1 MYELKRMT
9 AILVTGTPGA
19 GKTAVSRLLAKA
31 VQARYVSLAALV
43 ERREIDYMYDR
54 HRRTRVVS
62 LKMVGSSLSSLAMRS
77 ERGLVIDSHL
87 TFELVPPLR
96 LERTFVLRCYPPVL
110 EQRLERKHWSK
121 RKIRENL
128 LAEIL
133 DICLWD
139 AVHEY
144 GWKKIFEIDTTNKRS
159 IRVVQS
165 AVRALERKRIQK
177 SIRVHWL
184 SRLRRNRLLTRYLA

>member
-1 MYELKRMT
+1 MT
-9 AILVTGTPGA
+9 AILVTGTPGT

-31 VQARYVSLAALV
+31 VQARYVNLAALV
-43 ERREIDYMYDR
+43 ERRGIDYTYDR
-54 HRRTRVVS
+54 NRRTRVVS
-62 LKMVGSSLSSLAMRS
+62 FERLGSSLAPLAMRS
-77 ERGLVIDSHL
+77 ERGLVIDSHI
-87 TFELVPPLR
+87 TVELVPPLR
-96 LERTFVLRCYPPVL
+96 LERAFVLRCYPPVL

-165 AVRALERKRIQK
+165 AVRALERKRVQK
-177 SIRVHWL
+177 STRVHWL
-184 SRLRRNRLLTRYLA
+184 SRLRRNRLLARYLA